1 MIVNEEKLHGCDN
14 NCFSFR
20 PCFLVSFLRQY
31 SEDSSKHEILGI
43 RQERPEQFAQQLNLD
58 VGNAWGILHAIIDYC
73 RELELGKYLILKD
86 ANNVSTRER
95 REGVNCL
102 FCFSQSFGYIQ
113 SQKRSFE
120 SEDSGSESFC

>member
-1 MIVNEEKLHGCDN
+1 MVVTTTFLFPSL
-14 NCFSFR
+14 FS
-20 PCFLVSFLRQY
+20 SFISRQY

-58 VGNAWGILHAIIDYC
+58 VGKAWGILHAIIDYC

-95 REGVNCL
+95 GGCELLIL
-102 FCFSQSFGYIQ
+102 F
-113 SQKRSFE
+113 
-120 SEDSGSESFC
+120 